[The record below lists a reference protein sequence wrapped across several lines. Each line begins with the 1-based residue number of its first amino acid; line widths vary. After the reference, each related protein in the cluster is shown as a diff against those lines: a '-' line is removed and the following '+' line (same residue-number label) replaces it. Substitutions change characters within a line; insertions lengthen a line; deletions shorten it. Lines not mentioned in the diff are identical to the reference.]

1 MRVTAE
7 WVAPGHPDKICDRI
21 SDAILDACLR
31 QDPKSRVAV
40 ETFGGH
46 GLLVIGGEVTTTAKI
61 DYEKIARKIIDND
74 EIKIIVNIVEQSP
87 EIARGVD
94 NNGAGDQGVMV
105 GYATTETKEL
115 MPLEVC
121 LARSLNSHLR
131 AGRSQLQDG
140 KTQVTLDHNGDLETI
155 VSRWCGMSRDEI
167 KNIIE
172 KWLSTVLLDYD
183 VAATDTLSVLINP
196 AGDWNI
202 GGFDADTG
210 LTGRKLAIDNYG
222 PRVPIGGGA
231 FSGKDF
237 TKVDRSGAYMARH
250 LAIRCLMYYRNDI
263 TQDAAIVD
271 FRPVAVMTRLAYAI
285 GYPRPVEV
293 TATLYREDGSFEVRD
308 LLREDID
315 VIYGYDLSPAGM
327 IKHLDLGGRS
337 NPNCESLAMFGHFGC
352 WSLPRPAWEKIDA
365 EYAPTLASILDSEH
379 KIREAK

>member
-21 SDAILDACLR
+21 SDAILDACLKA
-31 QDPKSRVAV
+31 DPKSRVAV
-40 ETFGGH
+40 EALGGH
-46 GLLVIGGEVTTTAKI
+46 DLLVIAGEVTTTAKI

-74 EIKIIVNIVEQSP
+74 ETKVIVNIVEQSP

-121 LARSLNSHLR
+121 LARSLSHYLR
-131 AGRSQLQDG
+131 ADRDHLQDG
-140 KTQVTLDHNGDLETI
+140 KTQVTLNDDDEIESI
-155 VSRWCGMSRDEI
+155 VASWCGMSRGEI
-167 KNIIE
+167 KDIIE
-172 KWLSTVLLDYD
+172 RWLSAVLLDYD
-183 VAATDTLSVLINP
+183 VIQASDMSVLINP

-250 LAIRCLMYYRNDI
+250 LAIRCLAYYRSDFA
-263 TQDAAIVD
+263 QDTGIIK
-271 FRPVAVMTRLAYAI
+271 FRPEAVMTRLAYAI
-285 GYPRPVEV
+285 GYQQPVEV
-293 TATLYREDGSFEVRD
+293 TATLYRPDGSFEVRD

-337 NPNCESLAMFGHFGC
+337 NPSCESLAMFGHFGR
-352 WSLPRPAWEKIDA
+352 WSTPRPAWENLDA
-365 EYAPTLASILDSEH
+365 EYAPSLASILNSEH

>member
-40 ETFGGH
+40 ETLGGH
-46 GLLVIGGEVTTTAKI
+46 DLLVIAGEVTTKAEVN
-61 DYEKIARKIIDND
+61 YEDIARRIIAN
-74 EIKIIVNIVEQSP
+74 EKTKIIVNIVEQSP
-87 EIARGVD
+87 EIANGVD
-94 NNGAGDQGVMV
+94 NNGAGDQGVMI
-105 GYATTETKEL
+105 GYATAETKEL

-121 LARSLNSHLR
+121 LARSLSHYLR
-131 AGRSQLQDG
+131 ADRDHLQDG
-140 KTQVTLDHNGDLETI
+140 KTQVTLNDDDEIESI
-155 VSRWCGMSRDEI
+155 VASWCGMSRGEI
-167 KNIIE
+167 KDIIE
-172 KWLSTVLLDYD
+172 RWLSAVLLDYD
-183 VAATDTLSVLINP
+183 VIQASDMSVLINP

-315 VIYGYDLSPAGM
+315 VIYGYDLSPAILAVG
-327 IKHLDLGGRS
+327 ICHGQRGRS
-337 NPNCESLAMFGHFGC
+337 STQSTHQRLH
-352 WSLPRPAWEKIDA
+352 R
-365 EYAPTLASILDSEH
+365 Y
-379 KIREAK
+379 

>member
-31 QDPKSRVAV
+31 EDPKSRVAV

-74 EIKIIVNIVEQSP
+74 ETKVIVNIVEQSP

-105 GYATTETKEL
+105 GYATAETKEL

-121 LARSLNSHLR
+121 LARSLSGHLR

-155 VSRWCGMSRDEI
+155 VASWCGMSRDEI

-172 KWLSTVLLDYD
+172 KWLSTILLDYD
-183 VAATDTLSVLINP
+183 VAAADTLSVLINP

-222 PRVPIGGGA
+222 LRVPIGGGA

-237 TKVDRSGAYMARH
+237 TKVDRSGACMARH
-250 LAIRCLMYYRNDI
+250 LAIRCLAYYRSDFV
-263 TQDAAIVD
+263 QDTGIIK
-271 FRPVAVMTRLAYAI
+271 FRPEAVMTRLAYAI
-285 GYPRPVEV
+285 GYPQPVEV
-293 TATLYREDGSFEVRD
+293 TATLYRSDGSFEVRN
-308 LLREDID
+308 LLRCNTDI
-315 VIYGYDLSPAGM
+315 IYGYDLSPAGI

-337 NPNCESLAMFGHFGC
+337 NPSCESLAMFGHFGR
-352 WSLPRPAWEKIDA
+352 WTTPWPIWEQIDV
-365 EYAPTLASILDSEH
+365 EYAP
-379 KIREAK
+379 KIIAAMDLNDKFEENK

>member
-40 ETFGGH
+40 ETLGGH
-46 GLLVIGGEVTTTAKI
+46 DLLVIAGEVTTKAEVN
-61 DYEKIARKIIDND
+61 YEDIARRTIANEKT
-74 EIKIIVNIVEQSP
+74 KIIVNIVEQSP
-87 EIARGVD
+87 EIANGVD
-94 NNGAGDQGVMV
+94 NNGAGDQGVMI
-105 GYATTETKEL
+105 GYATAETKEL

-121 LARSLNSHLR
+121 LARSLSSHLR

-155 VSRWCGMSRDEI
+155 VASWCGMSRDEI

-172 KWLSTVLLDYD
+172 KWLSTILLDYD
-183 VAATDTLSVLINP
+183 VAAADTLSVLINP

-337 NPNCESLAMFGHFGC
+337 NPSCESLAMFGHFGR

-365 EYAPTLASILDSEH
+365 EYAPTLASIIDSEH
-379 KIREAK
+379 KIKEAK

>member
-40 ETFGGH
+40 ETLGGH
-46 GLLVIGGEVTTTAKI
+46 DLLVIAGEVTTKAEV
-61 DYEKIARKIIDND
+61 DYEDIARRTIANEKT
-74 EIKIIVNIVEQSP
+74 KIIVNIVEQSP
-87 EIARGVD
+87 EIANGVD

-105 GYATTETKEL
+105 GYATAETKEL

-121 LARSLNSHLR
+121 LARSLSSHLR

-155 VSRWCGMSRDEI
+155 VASWCGMSREEI

-183 VAATDTLSVLINP
+183 VAAADTLSVLINP

-250 LAIRCLMYYRNDI
+250 LAIRCLAYYRSDFA
-263 TQDAAIVD
+263 QDTGIIK
-271 FRPVAVMTRLAYAI
+271 FRPEAVMTRLAYAI
-285 GYPRPVEV
+285 GYPQPVEV
-293 TATLYREDGSFEVRD
+293 TATLYRPDGSFEVRN
-308 LLREDID
+308 LLRCNTDI
-315 VIYGYDLSPAGM
+315 IYGYDLSPAGM

-337 NPNCESLAMFGHFGC
+337 NPSCESLAMFGHFGR
-352 WSLPRPAWEKIDA
+352 WSSPRPIWEQINV
-365 EYAPTLASILDSEH
+365 EYAP
-379 KIREAK
+379 KISSVIELNDNLEGTN